1 MEGVVMKIPKDKIK
15 PVDLPQ
21 LSETFADSLGLLLF
35 DGQVARLEFCVTRID
50 PQSSPQVP
58 AASKYPACR
67 LVLTPEAFLE
77 LYNQLQK
84 IMSAMERDGLVHKI
98 QQNIKEQLH

>member
-1 MEGVVMKIPKDKIK
+1 MKIPKDKIRM
-15 PVDLPQ
+15 VDRPEPT
-21 LSETFADSLGLLLF
+21 ETFADSLGILLF
-35 DGQVARLEFCVTRID
+35 DGQVARLEFCVTRLD
-50 PQSSPQVP
+50 PLSTPQAP
-58 AASKYPACR
+58 AAHRYPACR

-98 QQNIKEQLH
+98 QQNIKEQFH